1 MKPGRGFKRM
11 NINVDA
17 KLHDAFKATTAA
29 KGEKMT
35 DVLLRFIEEYV
46 KKNQSAAV
54 PPKTKGGR

>member
-1 MKPGRGFKRM
+1 M

>member
-1 MKPGRGFKRM
+1 M

-29 KGEKMT
+29 QGEKMT

-46 KKNQSAAV
+46 RKHQKVGAA
-54 PPKTKGGR
+54 PKGDRG